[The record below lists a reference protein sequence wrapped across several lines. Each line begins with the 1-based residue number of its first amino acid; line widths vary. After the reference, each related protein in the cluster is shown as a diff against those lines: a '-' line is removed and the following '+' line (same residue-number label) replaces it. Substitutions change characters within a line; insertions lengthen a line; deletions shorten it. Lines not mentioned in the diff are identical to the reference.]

1 MNKIERAFAPI
12 VDVSGVGVL
21 FSMSSSSTLG
31 QTVCLGIFADS
42 AAADR
47 AVDALLR
54 LGLSADH
61 VTVLYSEDWRNG
73 QLGAAQAPLAPQLGE
88 WHAVVGTMAAGGVGL
103 FAAGAG
109 AGWAGG
115 TVTGLAGA
123 LQARGVDKT
132 VAIAADRAV
141 ADGKILIV
149 VEDRSNTRE
158 QTLPDARNALAE
170 VGGEILLP
178 EAC

>member
-1 MNKIERAFAPI
+1 
-12 VDVSGVGVL
+12 
-21 FSMSSSSTLG
+21 MSSSSTLG
-31 QTVCLGIFADS
+31 QTVCLGIIADS

-47 AVDALLR
+47 AVDSLLR
-54 LGLSADH
+54 TGLSADH
-61 VTVLYSEDWRNG
+61 VTVLYSEDWRNC
-73 QLGAAQAPLAPQLGE
+73 QLGNAQAPLAPRLGE

-115 TVTGLAGA
+115 NVMGLAGA
-123 LQARGVDKT
+123 LATRGVEKT
-132 VAIAADRAV
+132 VAASADRAV

-149 VEDRSNTRE
+149 VEDRSSARE

-170 VGGEILLP
+170 VGAEILP
-178 EAC
+178 PI

>member
-1 MNKIERAFAPI
+1 
-12 VDVSGVGVL
+12 
-21 FSMSSSSTLG
+21 MSSSSTLG
-31 QTVCLGIFADS
+31 QTVCLAIFGES

-47 AVDALLR
+47 AVDAVLR
-54 LGLSADH
+54 QGLSADH

-73 QLGAAQAPLAPQLGE
+73 QLGSAKAPLAPQLGD
-88 WHAVVGTMAAGGVGL
+88 WHPVVGTMASGGIGL

-123 LQARGVDKT
+123 LQTRGVEQS
-132 VAIAADRAV
+132 VAVAADRAV

-149 VEDRSNTRE
+149 VEDRSNIRE
-158 QTLPDARNALAE
+158 QTLTDARNALAE
-170 VGGEILLP
+170 VGGEILSPGLR
-178 EAC
+178 